1 MRDTFRLGNIR
12 GITLGVHWS
21 LLLFGALAISNLAN
35 GLLPSLAPGFTLFAY
50 GTNAAIAV
58 VGLFGSILLHELGHA
73 LVAQRADVEVDGIT
87 LWLLGGVARL
97 KSDAR
102 TAGDAFRIAAAGP
115 VVSVG
120 LGVIGGALAL
130 AAWWI
135 EAPALLVVLLGYLAV
150 VNAGLALFN
159 LIPAL
164 PLDGGRILQ
173 AYLWNR
179 NGDPLDATISAA
191 KVGHTLGSLA
201 VGLGLLQVFT
211 GAGNGLWTMLLGWFV
226 LSGAKRERRRAEAE
240 KRRRQPPV
248 WTNFFDQFRGPG
260 PGSPWGTGNRH
271 PRLGDPIP
279 VRSWEQ

>member
-1 MRDTFRLGNIR
+1 M
-12 GITLGVHWS
+12 HWS
-21 LLLFGALAISNLAN
+21 LLLFGALAVSNLAT

-50 GTNAAIAV
+50 GAIAGLAV

-73 LVAQRADVEVDGIT
+73 LVAQRAGVEVDGIT

-97 KSDAR
+97 KSEAR

-120 LGVIGGALAL
+120 LGVIGGALAV

-135 EAPALLVVLLGYLAV
+135 EAPLLLVVLLGYLGV
-150 VNAGLALFN
+150 VNTGLALFN

-173 AYLWNR
+173 AYLWKR
-179 NGDPLDATISAA
+179 SGKPLDATISAA

-201 VGLGLLQVFT
+201 VALGALQVFA

-240 KRRRQPPV
+240 KRRRNPPV
-248 WTNFFDQFRGPG
+248 LTNFFDQFRGPG
-260 PGSPWGTGNRH
+260 GPGSPWGPSTGH

-279 VRSWEQ
+279 VRSWEQPRR